1 MTNGEKATALL
12 SYLDGLDTTSVI
24 NVLHPFIE
32 DDVLAAEYD
41 KFVNDGLIEDP
52 KQTAKLILLVSQED
66 YCWGALAER
75 YQESYSIESV
85 LELARKRYP
94 EVLRDDEVDEMDGEI
109 QDEIENVPVINGE
122 NEMDYVTHTL
132 TWEDGMGEVMR
143 IYEK

>member
-1 MTNGEKATALL
+1 MTNGEKATAAL

-24 NVLHPFIE
+24 NVLNPYL
-32 DDVLAAEYD
+32 DDDELAGLYD
-41 KFVNDGLIEDP
+41 QLVSDGLIEEP

-66 YCWGALAER
+66 YCWGALAEK
-75 YQESYSIESV
+75 YQENYSIESV

-94 EVLRDDEVDEMDGEI
+94 EVLRDDEVDEMDGEV
-109 QDEIENVPVINGE
+109 QDENDSYI
-122 NEMDYVTHTL
+122 L